1 MIFGVLV
8 CMNNEFK
15 KISHVEAKK
24 IIDNENNIVILD
36 VREPEEVEEGYI
48 DGAVFIPLDKIE
60 HMAYEVIPDRKVKI
74 LVYCRSGRRSKEAC
88 KKLIRLGYSN
98 VYDFGGIM
106 DWPFEI
112 VM

>member
-1 MIFGVLV
+1 MK
-8 CMNNEFK
+8 NNYK

-24 IIDNENNIVILD
+24 IIDSEESVIILD
-36 VREPEEVEEGYI
+36 VREQDEINEGYI
-48 DGAVFIPLDKIE
+48 EGAVFIPKGDISEK
-60 HMAYEVIPDRKVKI
+60 AQKVIPDKNKKI
-74 LVYCRSGRRSKEAC
+74 LVYCRSGKRSRKAC
-88 KKLIRLGYSN
+88 EKLVEMGYKN

>member
-1 MIFGVLV
+1 MDKG
-8 CMNNEFK
+8 FK

-24 IIDNENNIVILD
+24 IIDTENSVVILD
-36 VREPEEVEEGYI
+36 VREPEEVREGYI
-48 DGAVFIPLDKIE
+48 DGAVFIPNGDILKK
-60 HMAYEVIPDRKVKI
+60 AGNVIPDKNKKI
-74 LVYCRSGRRSKEAC
+74 LVYCRSGKRSRVAC
-88 KKLIRLGYSN
+88 EKLIKIGYTN

>member
-1 MIFGVLV
+1 
-8 CMNNEFK
+8 MNNEFK

-24 IIDNENNIVILD
+24 IIDNENNIIILD

-48 DGAVFIPLDKIE
+48 DGAVFIPLGKIE
-60 HMAYEVIPDRKVKI
+60 DMAYNVIPDRKVKI

-106 DWPFEI
+106 DWPFEV

>member
-1 MIFGVLV
+1 MDMG
-8 CMNNEFK
+8 FK

-24 IIDNENNIVILD
+24 IMDNEKDAVILD
-36 VREPEEVEEGYI
+36 VREPEEVQEGYI
-48 DGAVFIPLDKIE
+48 ENAVFIPNGDIE
-60 HMAYEVIPDRKVKI
+60 TMAHNIIPNKEKKI

-88 KKLIRLGYSN
+88 EKLVKLGYTN

>member
-1 MIFGVLV
+1 MKKDFR
-8 CMNNEFK
+8 

-24 IIDNENNIVILD
+24 IMDNEKDIVILD
-36 VREPEEVEEGYI
+36 VREPDEIEEGYI
-48 DGAVFIPLDKIE
+48 DGAIFIPKDDILKKAEEVILDK
-60 HMAYEVIPDRKVKI
+60 HRKI
-74 LVYCRSGRRSKEAC
+74 LVYCRSGKRSKEAC
-88 KKLIRLGYSN
+88 EKLLALGYDD